1 MKHSNIS
8 QKLRTIYTRQWS
20 RLLGIG
26 LILIG
31 GGLGYFALHSID
43 TASTIEAKQEKKSL
57 EMGKVTL
64 SVHDL
69 STVSAFYQEKLGLEP
84 LSIQSGSITLGKEK
98 WEILELTERVTYQQP
113 TSKDAWLYHVA
124 IVYSSRSALAK
135 QLVHILTLAPEYYQG
150 SADHTATEAFYFSD
164 PEGNG
169 IELYYDKPRTDW
181 IYENGKPIMGSQ
193 YIDVRSY
200 IQQHIGTL
208 GTPSAKVG
216 HVHLKIGNIEEA
228 KRFYIDTLGF
238 DEIRERDG
246 ALFVSKDGYHH
257 HLGMNTWES
266 NGAKK
271 REENTLGLEQFE
283 IVYFDPALYNS
294 IYNRLMSQSRI
305 LESGENFLITEDP
318 WGNRIKLSNKQ

>member
-1 MKHSNIS
+1 
-8 QKLRTIYTRQWS
+8 
-20 RLLGIG
+20 
-26 LILIG
+26 
-31 GGLGYFALHSID
+31 
-43 TASTIEAKQEKKSL
+43 
-57 EMGKVTL
+57 
-64 SVHDL
+64 
-69 STVSAFYQEKLGLEP
+69 
-84 LSIQSGSITLGKEK
+84 
-98 WEILELTERVTYQQP
+98 
-113 TSKDAWLYHVA
+113 
-124 IVYSSRSALAK
+124 
-135 QLVHILTLAPEYYQG
+135 
-150 SADHTATEAFYFSD
+150 
-164 PEGNG
+164 
-169 IELYYDKPRTDW
+169 
-181 IYENGKPIMGSQ
+181 MGSQ